1 MDSII
6 KMLDKSLDYISH
18 ELINDTLYINIVS
31 NEKTL
36 KCPICGTKTTKVHSK
51 YLKTFQDLP
60 IQGKKVIL
68 RLNNKNMF
76 CVNSNCEK
84 YTFSEK
90 FEFLNSKAK
99 KTTRLTNEI
108 IRISLT
114 QSSVSAARYLTENI
128 VTIKKSSIC
137 NYLKKK

>member
-1 MDSII
+1 MDNII

-18 ELINDTLYINIVS
+18 ELINDTLYINIIS
-31 NEKTL
+31 NKRVL
-36 KCPICGTKTTKVHSK
+36 KCPICGAETTKVHSK
-51 YLKTFQDLP
+51 YLKIFKDLP

-76 CVNSNCEK
+76 CINNNCKK

-90 FEFLNSKAK
+90 FEFIDPKAK
-99 KTTRLTNEI
+99 KTTRLINEI
-108 IRISLT
+108 IRVSLT
-114 QSSVSAARYLTENI
+114 QSSMSAAKYLTESTVN
-128 VTIKKSSIC
+128 IKKSSIC